1 MKNLLIK
8 ELRLAVSLL
17 TWVFLA
23 ATALTLVPGYPILLG
38 AFFVSLGL
46 FQTFRDA
53 RETNDVLYT
62 ALLPVKKADVVAAR
76 YVLVCFFQLLAFALM
91 AGLTAVRMT
100 ALSGA
105 AVYRQNPLMNAS
117 PLFLGFALLIFAA
130 FNVLFVGGFF
140 RTAYRIGIPFL
151 SFGVAATALVFLG
164 ESLHHLPGLAY
175 LNDTAAGHP
184 VRLAVLGISAVL
196 YALATFLSCRASIR
210 RFEQIDL

>member
-91 AGLTAVRMT
+91 AALTAVRMT

-140 RTAYRIGIPFL
+140 RSAYRIGIPFL

>member
-91 AGLTAVRMT
+91 AALTAVRMT

-151 SFGVAATALVFLG
+151 SFGIAATALVFLG